1 MGGFCS
7 GGPCARRFPLVGA
20 MPASP
25 FRRTQG
31 AMPRNRVTASTFLGC
46 TSCVNLLTFKLG
58 GMTEWQGA
66 GLENRYARKGF
77 GVRIPVP
84 PYDAPVAQGTERRT
98 ADAKAGGSSPPGRK
112 ASVHQ
117 SSRRGLSPPI
127 SFCRERVPTPP
138 LLPPCPPVFFAAHRV
153 RHYATFLGSSLFHVG
168 NLSGSLPA
176 MR

>member
-1 MGGFCS
+1 
-7 GGPCARRFPLVGA
+7 

-46 TSCVNLLTFKLG
+46 TSCVNLLRFRLG

-127 SFCRERVPTPP
+127 HFVADKPRRY
-138 LLPPCPPVFFAAHRV
+138 V
-153 RHYATFLGSSLFHVG
+153 RFELV
-168 NLSGSLPA
+168 
-176 MR
+176 

>member
-1 MGGFCS
+1 
-7 GGPCARRFPLVGA
+7 

-46 TSCVNLLTFKLG
+46 TSCVNLLTFRLG

-117 SSRRGLSPPI
+117 SAGLVPADSFRCRQAAPLRDIQAGVAAGPVPAGFLRCAQVRR
-127 SFCRERVPTPP
+127 
-138 LLPPCPPVFFAAHRV
+138 
-153 RHYATFLGSSLFHVG
+153 YAIF
-168 NLSGSLPA
+168 
-176 MR
+176 